1 MNGKKSPGGE
11 DWPGRNRGQPQ
22 TSGGGE
28 DEGKSQE
35 QAMEQAQEEA
45 AEEREDERGYQ

>member
-11 DWPGRNRGQPQ
+11 DWPGRDQQQPETAGEQ
-22 TSGGGE
+22 DDGGSE
-28 DEGKSQE
+28 E

-45 AEEREDERGYQ
+45 AEERESEGGYQ